1 MGLFS
6 FLDRWAEEA
15 KISAEKRKF
24 EAGKIKEAR
33 DEEMYSQKLLES
45 YKLDRPQLLRIIS
58 ESISIIENTK
68 NLKTALGRFD
78 TLRHMYGRLL
88 FRNPERTPIDIL
100 IGKWVTS
107 HDITTH
113 VEIIE
118 SVERAKNDYI
128 REFFKIRVH
137 VELMKADSLLDVKL
151 KKSQLKK
158 AMKTAMDGLVY
169 LPTDVEIKK
178 LITTIETQVTAI

>member
-15 KISAEKRKF
+15 KVNAEKRKL
-24 EAGKIKEAR
+24 EAIKIKEKR
-33 DEEMYSQKLLES
+33 DDEVYSQRLAES
-45 YKLDRPQLLRIIS
+45 YELDKPQLLRIIA

-118 SVERAKNDYI
+118 NVERAKNDYI
-128 REFFKIRVH
+128 REFFKTRVH
-137 VELMKADSLLDVKL
+137 MELLKADSLLDVKL

-158 AMKTAMDGLVY
+158 AMKAALDGLVY
-169 LPTDVEIKK
+169 LPTDAEIKK
-178 LITTIETQVTAI
+178 LITTIETQITAI